1 MLSLSRERVKGAFQ
15 GRRHRRNSVGWSR
28 GSWETKDTDRASDSE
43 AQRSGS
49 QFSKQIFRHF
59 CHWCLEKETNITIES
74 FHISQISF
82 FRPPFLALMN
92 YVEAANLSSHPI
104 FLSLGSAWRRSCLQ
118 VKSVSKSC
126 LCLGDLGNALSL
138 LDPSSPSI
146 VCPVAIFMM
155 GCLVIIEPQAELE
168 ITWDRSWLAP
178 SVAFNGLY
186 STQQNINMNLR

>member
-28 GSWETKDTDRASDSE
+28 GSWETKDTDHSLDSE

-59 CHWCLEKETNITIES
+59 CQWCHKKETNITIES

-92 YVEAANLSSHPI
+92 YVEAANLSSFLWSQRGKVEAGKI
-104 FLSLGSAWRRSCLQ
+104 FFKVSHLCSLSLFPPVVCL
-118 VKSVSKSC
+118 
-126 LCLGDLGNALSL
+126 
-138 LDPSSPSI
+138 
-146 VCPVAIFMM
+146 VAIFMV
-155 GCLVIIEPQAELE
+155 GCLVIIEARGNFEVETTL
-168 ITWDRSWLAP
+168 DRSCLLLP
-178 SVAFNGLY
+178 STDFTVQTNTAKW
-186 STQQNINMNLR
+186 